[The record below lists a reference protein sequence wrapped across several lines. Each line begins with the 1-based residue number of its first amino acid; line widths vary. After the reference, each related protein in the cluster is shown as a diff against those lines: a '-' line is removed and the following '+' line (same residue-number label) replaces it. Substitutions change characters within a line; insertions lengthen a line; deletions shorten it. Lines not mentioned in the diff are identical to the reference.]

1 MSYDALWYC
10 IAFSATGNQGNPIW
24 GSWPGWGKEWVKK
37 KWSRKTV
44 GQCVS
49 HVNTVK
55 KKIQMPCFISKTT
68 HKINEWVSRLM
79 SGCPCSKWFL
89 LWCGLNKSRLSTV
102 IGEPSKY
109 WKVSRNWLKIGRGNM
124 EGQIC
129 GIVRSYGS
137 REIYVFF
144 WKTILSECYTRQKL
158 IYLIC

>member
-1 MSYDALWYC
+1 
-10 IAFSATGNQGNPIW
+10 
-24 GSWPGWGKEWVKK
+24 
-37 KWSRKTV
+37 
-44 GQCVS
+44 
-49 HVNTVK
+49 
-55 KKIQMPCFISKTT
+55 MPCFISKTT

-144 WKTILSECYTRQKL
+144 WKTILSECYTQHGLSKRVFFPVGKMDELFLATVYPFHIQKGMNA
-158 IYLIC
+158 